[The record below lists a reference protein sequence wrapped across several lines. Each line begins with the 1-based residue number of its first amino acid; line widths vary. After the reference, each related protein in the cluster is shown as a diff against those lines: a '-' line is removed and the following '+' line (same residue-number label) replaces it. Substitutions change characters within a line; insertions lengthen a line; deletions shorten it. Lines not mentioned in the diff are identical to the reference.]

1 MGVITIVDID
11 YGHIFGPFPI
21 ATTAMDPTIAI
32 GLLTQDSVHQGP
44 VLEVIQTICDNEN
57 RNSSKPWRA
66 LCTTGI
72 RITGHI
78 QRISIILLWS
88 FLLPEKIDKNA
99 EKNHSIVES
108 NWQTVLHKVVSGT
121 PHHERYSVATNCVG
135 RLNTKFIK

>member
-1 MGVITIVDID
+1 MGVITIVNID

-44 VLEVIQTICDNEN
+44 LLEVIQTICDNEN
-57 RNSSKPWRA
+57 RDSSKPW
-66 LCTTGI
+66 I

-88 FLLPEKIDKNA
+88 FLLPEQIGTNA
-99 EKNHSIVES
+99 EKNQSTVES

-121 PHHERYSVATNCVG
+121 PRHERYIVATDCVG
-135 RLNTKFIK
+135 RWYTQFIK